1 MSTNIYFLFYSI
13 LFCSYYGD
21 FLDIMFP
28 HFPNHFLPFPM
39 VFPACFL
46 SYFYCFPSV
55 FPPFPIL
62 DFWSGSIL
70 LEKAN
75 NLEIAN
81 FKASNRWVDR
91 WKARNNVKFKTVSGE
106 EKSYT
111 PEMTAPWKE
120 THLSS
125 MMSRHKL
132 ENVVDADEF
141 GLLFQALPNKT
152 LELKGEK
159 CSGGKHSKVR
169 RTELCAVSA
178 ACENGW
184 QEQKFEM
191 L

>member
-1 MSTNIYFLFYSI
+1 
-13 LFCSYYGD
+13 
-21 FLDIMFP
+21 
-28 HFPNHFLPFPM
+28 M
-39 VFPACFL
+39 VFTTCFL
-46 SYFYCFPSV
+46 SCFYCFPSV
-55 FPPFPIL
+55 FSPFPIL
-62 DFWSGSIL
+62 DFGSGSVL

-81 FKASNRWVDR
+81 FKASNRWVDK

-120 THLSS
+120 THQPS

-152 LELKGEK
+152 LALKGEK

-169 RTELCAVSA
+169 HT
-178 ACENGW
+178 
-184 QEQKFEM
+184 
-191 L
+191 